1 MAIKIQRDPST
12 PLPQH
17 LPKPG
22 MLSRFTRELSR
33 MPGLVLASAL
43 FLMGTFVLF
52 VGADVLA
59 PQHYAEQDL
68 LARLAPP
75 IFMGGTSA
83 HWLGTDEL
91 GRDLLSRLIYAT
103 RMSIFVAI
111 AGTAIGAV
119 IGTTLGFV
127 AAHFRGWVEE
137 VIMMLVDFQASIP
150 FLIVALAVLA
160 FFGNNFVLFVVV
172 MGLNGWETYARLTR
186 GMVLSME
193 SRGYV
198 VAIRTLGARPLRVY
212 GRHVLPNI
220 ASALIV
226 QFTLNFPETILLET
240 SMSFLGLGVQP
251 PLTSLG
257 LMLGAGRDYLITAWW
272 IAVAPGVMIF
282 LTTLSVSILGDW
294 LRDRLDPTLKR

>member
-111 AGTAIGAV
+111 AGTAIGAM

>member
-22 MLSRFTRELSR
+22 VLSRFTRELSR

-111 AGTAIGAV
+111 AGTAIGAM

>member
-1 MAIKIQRDPST
+1 MATKLKRDHGPAAVQ
-12 PLPQH
+12 PA
-17 LPKPG
+17 PKPG
-22 MLSRFTRELSR
+22 LTSRFTRELAR

-43 FLMGTFVLF
+43 FILGTFILF

-75 IFMGGTSA
+75 VFLGGTTD
-83 HWLGTDEL
+83 HWLGADEL

-103 RMSIFVAI
+103 RMSIFIAI

-119 IGTTLGFV
+119 IGIFLGFV

-186 GMVLSME
+186 GMVLSAE
-193 SRGYV
+193 GRGYV
-198 VAIRTLGARPLRVY
+198 VAVRTLGARPTRVY
-212 GRHVLPNI
+212 GRHILPNI

-272 IAVAPGVMIF
+272 IAVWPGVMIF

-294 LRDRLDPTLKR
+294 LRDRLDPTLRR

>member
-1 MAIKIQRDPST
+1 MATKLQRDREAA
-12 PLPQH
+12 PLQTM
-17 LPKPG
+17 PKPG
-22 MLSRFTRELSR
+22 VLSRFTRELAR
-33 MPGLVLASAL
+33 MPGLVLASAIFL
-43 FLMGTFVLF
+43 FGTFVLF

-59 PQHYAEQDL
+59 PYHYAEQDL
-68 LARLAPP
+68 LSRLAPP
-75 IFMGGTSA
+75 IFMGGTSD
-83 HWLGTDEL
+83 HLLGADEL

-111 AGTAIGAV
+111 AGTTIGAAIG
-119 IGTTLGFV
+119 IFLGFV

-198 VAIRTLGARPLRVY
+198 VAVRTLGARPMRVY
-212 GRHVLPNI
+212 GRHILPNI

-294 LRDRLDPTLKR
+294 LRDRLDPTLRR

>member
-1 MAIKIQRDPST
+1 MAIKLQRDPST

-33 MPGLVLASAL
+33 MPGLVVASAL
-43 FLMGTFVLF
+43 FLMGTFILF

-111 AGTAIGAV
+111 AGTAIGAM

>member
-1 MAIKIQRDPST
+1 
-12 PLPQH
+12 
-17 LPKPG
+17 
-22 MLSRFTRELSR
+22 
-33 MPGLVLASAL
+33 
-43 FLMGTFVLF
+43 MGTFILF

-111 AGTAIGAV
+111 AGTAIGAM